1 MNRRSFLK
9 KTTAVAGAAIAQ
21 EVLTP
26 LAQTQT
32 NPSAVG
38 ETQPV
43 AASGSPGDTTTLMHE
58 DFSGF
63 PPGWLSQPIG
73 QLNGAIQEYHY
84 FAHRGVPTGRWANA
98 ICHMDAWVVSDE
110 DGKPYLE
117 QHTVNDLAA
126 LTNPI
131 LVTGDPLWSDYTVEA
146 RVKPLSLAEMAGIVF
161 RYHSNRH
168 YYLFA
173 LT

>member
-9 KTTAVAGAAIAQ
+9 KSTAVAGVAISQ
-21 EVLTP
+21 EILRP
-26 LAQTQT
+26 LAQAEAYSG
-32 NPSAVG
+32 PAVPPPAG
-38 ETQPV
+38 RALQAELSTAQ
-43 AASGSPGDTTTLMHE
+43 GDALLRE

-63 PPGWLSQPIG
+63 PAGWLSQPVG

-84 FAHRGVPTGRWANA
+84 FAHRGVPTGPWANV
-98 ICHMDAWVVSDE
+98 ICHMDAWVVGDE

-131 LVTGDPLWSDYTVEA
+131 LVTGDIQWSDYSVE
-146 RVKPLSLAEMAGIVF
+146 VKVKLLSLAGTI
-161 RYHSNRH
+161 NK
-168 YYLFA
+168 YY
-173 LT
+173 